1 MSAAIAQFPAERF
14 VYVIGATDGP
24 QKIGIAAN
32 PTTRLAGIQT
42 GSALRLEVFALVAV
56 AQAEARAV
64 EAHAHS
70 LLQDRR
76 IRGEWFDVSPAEA
89 RCAVERAVVAVREGK
104 MEAHRKPNL
113 DSLTIT
119 PAQNRIGRAALDW
132 TTAQLSKASG
142 VSIAT
147 INRFER
153 GSIEPT
159 AANLMSLRR
168 ALEDAGLIV
177 QDADANGGPGIRLRK
192 PERAT

>member
-1 MSAAIAQFPAERF
+1 M
-14 VYVIGATDGP
+14 
-24 QKIGIAAN
+24 
-32 PTTRLAGIQT
+32 
-42 GSALRLEVFALVAV
+42 
-56 AQAEARAV
+56 
-64 EAHAHS
+64 
-70 LLQDRR
+70 
-76 IRGEWFDVSPAEA
+76 
-89 RCAVERAVVAVREGK
+89 
-104 MEAHRKPNL
+104 
-113 DSLTIT
+113 
-119 PAQNRIGRAALDW
+119 GRAALDW